1 MKKLNFHQ
9 YFLPTVIAVSLIAF
23 IFLNTV
29 NVKPSHS
36 VGVKC
41 EQPKLEKTVEDE
53 NKDVKDQTPNISL
66 PSIDGVKTL
75 IVLIKKFI
83 PAS

>member
-1 MKKLNFHQ
+1 MKKLTFNK
-9 YFLPTVIAVSLIAF
+9 YFLPLVIGVSILAF

-29 NVKPSHS
+29 NVKPTHS
-36 VGVKC
+36 IGAKC
-41 EQPKLEKTVEDE
+41 GQPQLEKTVED
-53 NKDVKDQTPNISL
+53 NKDVKDPTPSINL

-75 IVLIKKFI
+75 IVLVKKFI